1 MESSTMKLTV
11 LGNIIL
17 LVEILVILYI
27 CVFMY
32 FN

>member
-1 MESSTMKLTV
+1 MKPSTMKLTV

-17 LVEILVILYI
+17 LVEVLVILYI
-27 CVFMY
+27 CVFMH